1 MEIILLIAGLL
12 IGATLGYFIASS
24 KQSAIL
30 SRLSEKELIISEKEK
45 QLAESNFNTED
56 EHKKVIN
63 LTGELSASKER
74 YISLEQKLNDQKSE
88 IEDLQKKFTDQFE
101 VIAAKILEDKSKRFT
116 EQNKENL
123 DSILTPFREKIDNFK
138 EKVEKVYKSESDER
152 NILKGEINKLIDLN
166 RQISEE
172 AENLTRALKGDVKK
186 QGNWGEFVL
195 ERVLE
200 RSGLVKDREYKMQV
214 SSTDL
219 DGKRTQPDVVVYLPE
234 NKHIIID
241 SKVSLVAYDKLVNS
255 VSEDEKAQFLKEHL
269 SSLKS
274 HIKGL
279 SDKNYQNTSN
289 FNSPDFVLLFIPIE
303 SSFSLIV
310 ESDTEIFNYAWD
322 RKIQIVTPST
332 LLISLMTI
340 ASLWQ
345 REKQNKFA
353 LEIAEVGGSMYDKF
367 ESLIKDLI
375 DVGNRIKQTKD
386 SYEAAM
392 SKLHTGSG
400 NLVRQVEKMKKL
412 GANAK
417 KSLPQQLVERSE
429 ENDDPVPAN
438 NNLMQ

>member
-1 MEIILLIAGLL
+1 MEIIFLIAGLL
-12 IGATLGYFIASS
+12 IGALLGYFISNSRQSS
-24 KQSAIL
+24 NL
-30 SRLSEKELIISEKEK
+30 SRLSEKEMIISDKEK
-45 QLAESNFNTED
+45 QLSEANAVTE
-56 EHKKVIN
+56 EERRKVIG
-63 LTGELSASKER
+63 LTSELAATKER
-74 YISLEQKLNDQKSE
+74 YFGLEEKLKDQKNE

-101 VIAAKILEDKSKRFT
+101 VIASKILEDKSRRFT

-123 DSILTPFREKIDNFK
+123 DLILNPFKEKIDNFK
-138 EKVEKVYKSESDER
+138 DKVERVYKSESDER

-172 AENLTRALKGDVKK
+172 AENLTKALKGDIKK

-214 SSTDL
+214 SAIDT

-241 SKVSLVAYDKLVNS
+241 SKVSLVAYDKFVNS
-255 VSEDEKAQFLKEHL
+255 ENEDEKALYLKEHL
-269 SSLKS
+269 SSLKN

-279 SDKNYQNTSN
+279 SDKNYQTTSN

-310 ESDTEIFNYAWD
+310 EADTEIFNYAWD

-345 REKQNKFA
+345 REKQNRYA

-375 DVGNRIKQTKD
+375 EVGNRIKQSQD
-386 SYEAAM
+386 CYESAM
-392 SKLHTGSG
+392 KKLHIGPG
-400 NLVRQVEKMKKL
+400 NLVKQVEKMKKL

-417 KSLPQQLVERSE
+417 KSLPPQLVERSE
-429 ENDDPVPAN
+429 ENDIDNSLLP
-438 NNLMQ
+438 Q

>member
-1 MEIILLIAGLL
+1 MEIILLIAGVIVGVLL
-12 IGATLGYFIASS
+12 GFFIAKS
-24 KQSAIL
+24 KQSTLTSKIE
-30 SRLSEKELIISEKEK
+30 EKERAITEKDI
-45 QLAESNFNTED
+45 QIGDARAETEH
-56 EHKKVIN
+56 ERAKVIALGN
-63 LTGELSASKER
+63 ELSASKANYVNIEKR
-74 YISLEQKLNDQKSE
+74 LAEQKGE

-101 VIAAKILEDKSKRFT
+101 VIASKILEDKSRRFT

-123 DSILTPFREKIDNFK
+123 DLILNPFKEKIDNFK

-166 RQISEE
+166 KQISEE
-172 AENLTRALKGDVKK
+172 AENLTKALKGDVKK

-214 SSTDL
+214 SSTDM

-241 SKVSLVAYDKLVNS
+241 SKVSLIAYDKFVNS
-255 VSEDEKAQFLKEHL
+255 DNENDRAVFLKEHL
-269 SSLKS
+269 TSLKN

-279 SDKNYQNTSN
+279 SDKNYQSTSN
-289 FNSPDFVLLFIPIE
+289 FNSPDFVLLFVPIE

-310 ESDTEIFNYAWD
+310 ESDTEVFNYAWD

-375 DVGNRIKQTKD
+375 EVGNRIKQTKD
-386 SYEAAM
+386 SYEDAM
-392 SKLHTGSG
+392 KKLHTGSG
-400 NLVRQVEKMKKL
+400 NLIKQVEKMKKL

-417 KSLPQQLVERSE
+417 KSLPLHLLERSE
-429 ENDDPVPAN
+429 ENDDSQSIPPP
-438 NNLMQ
+438 QQ

>member
-1 MEIILLIAGLL
+1 MEIILLISGLL
-12 IGATLGYFIASS
+12 IGALLGYFIS
-24 KQSAIL
+24 KSRQSALISKL
-30 SRLSEKELIISEKEK
+30 TEKEAQLTAKDKQISDANI
-45 QLAESNFNTED
+45 LTED
-56 EHKKVIN
+56 ERKKVIS
-63 LTGELSASKER
+63 LSSELAASKAN
-74 YISLEQKLNDQKSE
+74 YNNLEKKLNDQKTE

-101 VIAAKILEDKSKRFT
+101 VIASKILDDKSRKFT

-123 DSILTPFREKIDNFK
+123 DIILNPFKEKIDNFK
-138 EKVEKVYKSESDER
+138 EKVERVYKSESDER

-172 AENLTRALKGDVKK
+172 AENLTKALKGDVKK

-214 SSTDL
+214 SSTDP

-241 SKVSLVAYDKLVNS
+241 SKVSLIAYEKFINSDNENDK
-255 VSEDEKAQFLKEHL
+255 AAYLKEHL
-269 SSLKS
+269 ASLKA

-279 SDKNYQNTSN
+279 SDKNYQSTSN

-310 ESDTEIFNYAWD
+310 ESDTDIFNFAWE
-322 RKIQIVTPST
+322 RKIQLVTPST

-340 ASLWQ
+340 SSLWQ
-345 REKQNKFA
+345 REKQNKYA
-353 LEIAEVGGSMYDKF
+353 LEIADLGGSMYDKF

-375 DVGNRIKQTKD
+375 EVGNRIKQTKD
-386 SYEAAM
+386 SYEEAM
-392 SKLHTGSG
+392 KKLHTGSG
-400 NLVRQVEKMKKL
+400 NLVKQVEKMKKL

-417 KSLPQQLVERSE
+417 KSIPQQLIDRSE
-429 ENDDPVPAN
+429 ENDDQSELKLLP
-438 NNLMQ
+438 